1 LAESEELE
9 EFEVEFEP
17 EPEGEEP
24 GVDGV
29 REIRDVADRN
39 AADPPPV
46 WTPFVEVMVGAAE
59 AS

>member
-1 LAESEELE
+1 ME

-17 EPEGEEP
+17 EPEVEEP
-24 GVDGV
+24 GVVGV

-39 AADPPPV
+39 AAEPPPV